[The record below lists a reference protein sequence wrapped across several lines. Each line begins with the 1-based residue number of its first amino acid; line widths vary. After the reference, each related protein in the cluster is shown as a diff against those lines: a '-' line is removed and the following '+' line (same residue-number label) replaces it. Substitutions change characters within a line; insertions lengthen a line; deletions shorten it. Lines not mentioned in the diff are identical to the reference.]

1 MARRKPPP
9 TGVEV
14 WTPTMTYTKVIQRD
28 GWFWCGHVIAH
39 EEVRGSSVA
48 FTSPAMHYGPGVGG
62 NWHGFTFGAINRKL
76 DRAVERLRREDK
88 RYAERIE
95 IPV

>member
-1 MARRKPPP
+1 MDSDDDVHEGDPARRM
-9 TGVEV
+9 VLV
-14 WTPTMTYTKVIQRD
+14 WSRD
-28 GWFWCGHVIAH
+28 RA
-39 EEVRGSSVA
+39 RGGARSSVA